1 MIFRRKPKSGSA
13 SPASADD
20 EAMGPV
26 DADATDD
33 DPADDDAP
41 DDDAED
47 AEDADPWAELDAS
60 RDWRDDGPF
69 DIDEVE
75 LADDEVPRLD
85 LGSLIITPAQGMQLQ
100 IIADPETGQG
110 MALVAAAGTS
120 AIQVTLYAAPVSPGF
135 ATDLRADMV
144 AETEQSGGSCE
155 YAEGPFGTELRRVVP
170 ATDDAGNSGMAP
182 LRDWYAQGPRW
193 LLNGRLMG
201 QAAIDTDGTG
211 EVELLDDFFRNLIVR
226 RGDGAM
232 VPGQVIG
239 LTLPAGS

>member
-20 EAMGPV
+20 DAMGTV

-33 DPADDDAP
+33 DQADDDLADAP
-41 DDDAED
+41 DDAED

-155 YAEGPFGTELRRVVP
+155 GPFGTELRRVVP

>member
-47 AEDADPWAELDAS
+47 GEDADPWAELDAS

-170 ATDDAGNSGMAP
+170 ATDDASPSSSNGSSVVFWFPPYTFDPVP
-182 LRDWYAQGPRW
+182 LGVHRP
-193 LLNGRLMG
+193 
-201 QAAIDTDGTG
+201 
-211 EVELLDDFFRNLIVR
+211 VR
-226 RGDGAM
+226 RLCIRLD
-232 VPGQVIG
+232 P
-239 LTLPAGS
+239 LTRS